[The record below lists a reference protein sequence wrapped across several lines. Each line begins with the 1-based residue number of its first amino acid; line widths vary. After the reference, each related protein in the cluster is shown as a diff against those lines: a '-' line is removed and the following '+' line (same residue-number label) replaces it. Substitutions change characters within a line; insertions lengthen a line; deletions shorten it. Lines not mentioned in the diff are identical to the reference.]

1 MSSPPKEKIETKGG
15 HLPAGIKP
23 YVAIYRTNIA
33 FVFMIQ
39 LTLYHCIRIRP
50 MSIIVLGNVS

>member
-1 MSSPPKEKIETKGG
+1 MSSPPKERIETKGG

-23 YVAIYRTNIA
+23 SVSFYSTNIA
-33 FVFMIQ
+33 FVFMVQ
-39 LTLYHCIRIRP
+39 LTLSHCIRIRP